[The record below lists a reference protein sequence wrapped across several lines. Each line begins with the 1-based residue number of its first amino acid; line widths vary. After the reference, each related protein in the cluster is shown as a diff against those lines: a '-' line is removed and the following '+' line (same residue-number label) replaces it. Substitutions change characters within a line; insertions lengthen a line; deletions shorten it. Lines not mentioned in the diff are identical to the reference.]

1 MLTELQSRI
10 ISSRIDDFSESFL
23 NPRISDV
30 QKFDL
35 MPDANKA
42 SIRITNAIINNEQ
55 ILIFTD
61 YDCDGCTSMAIL
73 YKILTEFY
81 KANNVSRLSGNR
93 NIDGYGLSNSISEK
107 IREINPDL
115 IITADCGISD
125 TERISFLNS
134 LGFDIII
141 TDHHLIPSNGIPKDA
156 YAVINPQRD
165 DWRYKNR
172 EIAGCAVS
180 WLLMANTVKYFPE
193 LKASKLLCYLD
204 YVAIGTIA
212 DMVPVNSITNRYL
225 IKKGLEILNKKLRP
239 SWYIL
244 PDNID
249 AQFIGFQLAPR
260 INASSRVVSNAEDS
274 INYLLSGDV
283 DSAYENYNLITE
295 YNNSRKVIESQ
306 MSENINTDD
315 DIIIYYNQDNNPGV
329 QGILAGKIA
338 NEHKKLVILLADA
351 QDGILVA
358 SGRSGNNI
366 HIRNALEKFDILYPN
381 ILISYGGHFFAAGFS
396 LYKKDLDVFIS
407 GFKQIIS
414 SMDNN
419 ILSEVLTDGIID
431 NTLESYKEIEELEP
445 YGMGFK
451 RPKFH
456 IIAKPKAIKVLGKDN
471 KHISFTINK
480 VKAIWFNCIKD
491 GIPINTKTEYKFI
504 YALNLNEYNGKSN
517 IQLMIQDVINI

>member
-10 ISSRIDDFSESFL
+10 ISSRIDNFSESFL
-23 NPRISDV
+23 NPKISDI

-42 SIRITNAIINNEQ
+42 SLRIFNAIKNNEQ

-81 KANNVSRLSGNR
+81 KANNINRLSGNR

-107 IREINPDL
+107 IIEIDPDL

-125 TERISFLNS
+125 AERITSLNN

-141 TDHHLIPSNGIPKDA
+141 TDHHLVPSDGVPKDA
-156 YAVINPQRD
+156 YAVINPQRN
-165 DWRYKNR
+165 DWQYKDKD
-172 EIAGCAVS
+172 IAGCAVT
-180 WLLMANTVKYFPE
+180 WLLMANTAKYFPE
-193 LKASKLLCYLD
+193 LKASELLSYLD

-212 DMVPVNSITNRYL
+212 DMVPVSSITNRYFV
-225 IKKGLEILNKKLRP
+225 KKGLQILNQKQRP
-239 SWYIL
+239 CWGIL

-260 INASSRVVSNAEDS
+260 INSSSRIVSNAEDS
-274 INYLLSGDV
+274 INYLLSKDI

-295 YNNSRKVIESQ
+295 YNNLRKVIESQ

-315 DIIIYYNQDNNPGV
+315 DIIIYYSKDNNPGV

-338 NEHKKLVILLADA
+338 NQYKKVVVLLADT

-366 HIRNALEKFDILYPN
+366 HIRSALEKFDTLYPN
-381 ILISYGGHFFAAGFS
+381 ILISYGGHIGAAGFS
-396 LYKKDLDVFIS
+396 LYRKDLDIFVT
-407 GFKQIIS
+407 GFKEIINS
-414 SMDNN
+414 IDNN
-419 ILSEVLTDGIID
+419 ILSEALTDGIISNNLD
-431 NTLESYKEIEELEP
+431 SYKEIEELEP

-456 IIAKPKAIKVLGKDN
+456 VVAKPKAIKVLGKDN
-471 KHISFTINK
+471 KHISFTIDK

-504 YALNLNEYNGKSN
+504 YTLNLNEYNGKSN